1 MIIIVYFSSLK
12 LLKMLLIYILDVQ
25 NMRRPKSTCYFII
38 KLFSESMYMINTF
51 EHECEIKPQ
60 QVV

>member
-1 MIIIVYFSSLK
+1 
-12 LLKMLLIYILDVQ
+12 MLLIYILDVQ
-25 NMRRPKSTCYFII
+25 NRMRRPKSTCYFIL
-38 KLFSESMYMINTF
+38 KLFSESMYMITTF